1 MSRREKDRSDMI
13 KLIQTDTVQFISADN
28 IKQCLELSER
38 SELNSKNRVE
48 GRDEGDQQSRLD
60 QNGLKSSEKNEAD
73 ESGARI

>member
-60 QNGLKSSEKNEAD
+60 QNGVKASEKNEAD